1 MIVFS
6 YNSMHPTSA
15 YNNNTNY
22 PSVDQTAS
30 YIPPSQTPY
39 YNNMDEVMAK
49 RKKRSPGLDGSSLDD
64 STTALSTTATSSEEA
79 TAAAAGK
86 SLGLLEQYKNV
97 NRDKIVIS
105 DEVELKARVTDLERK
120 QIEAIQEAY
129 KQAIKLVKAQG
140 IPKTSEDLNTTIN
153 LTELGVRRLIFFFKL
168 ISDFR
173 NLDHDLM
180 VKLLKRNMM
189 NLIQI
194 HVCLSL
200 SHLRHYFIPEFVMKD
215 KKSINKCVAVM

>member
-1 MIVFS
+1 MS
-6 YNSMHPTSA
+6 
-15 YNNNTNY
+15 
-22 PSVDQTAS
+22 SVDQTA
-30 YIPPSQTPY
+30 YMPPSQTPY

-79 TAAAAGK
+79 TTSAVAAGK

-120 QIEAIQEAY
+120 QIEAIQVAY
-129 KQAIKLVKAQG
+129 KQAIQLVKAQG

-194 HVCLSL
+194 HV
-200 SHLRHYFIPEFVMKD
+200 RIFIIQPNFVMK
-215 KKSINKCVAVM
+215 NKNQ